1 MTENEDF
8 KKKYELG
15 KKIERWR
22 SEGEGVF
29 EVIGKKSGEK
39 RAVKI
44 IDKKDIIENFIKYN
58 CYKEPTEEEKKSLFN
73 EIYNEVEIMKEVE
86 GKNKDNKNTVKYYES
101 FETENE
107 FAIIME
113 LCDTDLLR
121 YFQRRKEAFNVDEI
135 HELLT
140 QLNNTFKIMHELKMS
155 HRDLSLNNI
164 LIKYENDKII
174 YKLSDYGVSK
184 KLDIRG
190 FFETICGKQDFMAP
204 EVKTGKYDRKCDLW
218 SLGIIIYILLRR
230 RYPPIE
236 IISRIELTDNP
247 DLNNLI
253 RRLLVEDPDKRLSW
267 DEYFFHPFVYKKNQ
281 IIIKLKVSDNDK
293 IKNEFKDI
301 YLKTYCLAPL
311 SSPYPPLL

>member
-15 KKIERWR
+15 KKIEGWR

-29 EVIGKKSGEK
+29 VVIDRKSGEK

-44 IDKKDIIENFIKYN
+44 IDKESIIENFINYN
-58 CYKEPTEEEKKSLFN
+58 DYKEPTEEEKKSLFN

-174 YKLSDYGVSK
+174 YKLSDYGISK
-184 KLDIRG
+184 KL
-190 FFETICGKQDFMAP
+190 T
-204 EVKTGKYDRKCDLW
+204 
-218 SLGIIIYILLRR
+218 
-230 RYPPIE
+230 
-236 IISRIELTDNP
+236 
-247 DLNNLI
+247 
-253 RRLLVEDPDKRLSW
+253 
-267 DEYFFHPFVYKKNQ
+267 
-281 IIIKLKVSDNDK
+281 
-293 IKNEFKDI
+293 
-301 YLKTYCLAPL
+301 
-311 SSPYPPLL
+311 

>member
-8 KKKYELG
+8 KKKYELR
-15 KKIERWR
+15 KKI
-22 SEGEGVF
+22 GEGGFGVVY
-29 EVIGKKSGEK
+29 EVIDRKSGER

-44 IDKKDIIENFIKYN
+44 INKERIKEYFIMENLR
-58 CYKEPTEEEKKSLFN
+58 EPTEEEKKSLFN

-140 QLNNTFKIMHELKMS
+140 QLNNTFKIMHELKIS
-155 HRDLSLNNI
+155 HRGLGLDDI

-174 YKLSDYGVSK
+174 YKLADYGVSK
-184 KLDIRG
+184 KL
-190 FFETICGKQDFMAP
+190 T
-204 EVKTGKYDRKCDLW
+204 
-218 SLGIIIYILLRR
+218 
-230 RYPPIE
+230 
-236 IISRIELTDNP
+236 
-247 DLNNLI
+247 
-253 RRLLVEDPDKRLSW
+253 
-267 DEYFFHPFVYKKNQ
+267 
-281 IIIKLKVSDNDK
+281 
-293 IKNEFKDI
+293 
-301 YLKTYCLAPL
+301 
-311 SSPYPPLL
+311 